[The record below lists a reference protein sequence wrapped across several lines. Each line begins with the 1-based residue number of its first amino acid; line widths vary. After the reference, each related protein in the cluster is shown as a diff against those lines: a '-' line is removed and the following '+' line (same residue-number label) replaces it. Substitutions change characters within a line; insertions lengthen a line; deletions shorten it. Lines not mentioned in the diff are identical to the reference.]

1 MSSEQSTEMEE
12 FQMQT
17 KQWRM
22 PDLPSRCT
30 WSLGTPPSKS
40 PHGQDKLKDSPEIL
54 PNVLYKIGN
63 TPLIRINNIAREYGL
78 KCELLAKC
86 EFFSASGSIK
96 DRIALRMIEDAEKQG
111 ILKPGDVIIEPSS
124 GNTGISLGLVAAVKG
139 YHCIIVMPEKMSLE
153 KVDVLKA
160 LGVEV
165 VRTPNAAN
173 LNSPDSHI
181 GMAWEL
187 QSKIPNSHV
196 FDQYQNAGNPLA
208 HYDIMAEEILEQCG
222 GQVDVLVAGA
232 GTGGTLTGI
241 ARKFKE
247 KCPGCQIV
255 GVDPKGSTMAEPE
268 GLNLADK
275 TFYEMEGIGH
285 TFIPTV
291 LDRKVIDKWVKTND
305 EESFAMARMLIK
317 KEGLLCGGSS
327 GSAVCAAVRVAK
339 ELKEG
344 QRCVVILPDSVRN
357 YMSKFLSD
365 HWMEEKGF
373 LTAECNQESVILGLV
388 TLGNVMSSVKEDKL
402 QLTDPV
408 SKIIYQQY
416 KKVGPIHKKQ
426 DKSNQANYRPICLL
440 SIISKVKE
448 GVINIAIKRHLLINN
463 LLTDAQFGCHQGHSP
478 PDLITALVQTWTK
491 ELNSG
496 GEVRVTALNIK
507 AAFDWV
513 KEPKL
518 NWSQWES
525 GGKLS
530 SGWSH
535 TWHKGRWLWW
545 LEVNRL
551 SSRTSLQVNLNDSLG
566 KISQTLALNHFVLII
581 HEQIHYNGSGEC
593 GKKEIVHGV
602 VTFNDLIT
610 FITAKEKNND
620 PNRKKTNHRF

>member
-416 KKVGPIHKKQ
+416 KKV
-426 DKSNQANYRPICLL
+426 
-440 SIISKVKE
+440 
-448 GVINIAIKRHLLINN
+448 
-463 LLTDAQFGCHQGHSP
+463 
-478 PDLITALVQTWTK
+478 
-491 ELNSG
+491 
-496 GEVRVTALNIK
+496 
-507 AAFDWV
+507 
-513 KEPKL
+513 
-518 NWSQWES
+518 
-525 GGKLS
+525 
-530 SGWSH
+530 
-535 TWHKGRWLWW
+535 
-545 LEVNRL
+545 
-551 SSRTSLQVNLNDSLG
+551 NLNDSLG

>member
-1 MSSEQSTEMEE
+1 MTSERSTEVED

-40 PHGQDKLKDSPEIL
+40 PHGQDKLKDSPKIL

-208 HYDIMAEEILEQCG
+208 HYDITAEEILEQCG

-255 GVDPKGSTMAEPE
+255 GVDPEGSTMAEPE
-268 GLNLADK
+268 ELNLADK
-275 TFYEMEGIGH
+275 TSYEMEGIGH

-327 GSAVCAAVRVAK
+327 GSAMCAALRVAK

-357 YMSKFLSD
+357 YIWWGVPINQMNFPPA
-365 HWMEEKGF
+365 
-373 LTAECNQESVILGLV
+373 LTVLPTTTCQDIIQILKANGADNAVVVASNGVILGLV

-416 KKVGPIHKKQ
+416 KKV
-426 DKSNQANYRPICLL
+426 
-440 SIISKVKE
+440 
-448 GVINIAIKRHLLINN
+448 
-463 LLTDAQFGCHQGHSP
+463 
-478 PDLITALVQTWTK
+478 
-491 ELNSG
+491 
-496 GEVRVTALNIK
+496 
-507 AAFDWV
+507 
-513 KEPKL
+513 
-518 NWSQWES
+518 
-525 GGKLS
+525 
-530 SGWSH
+530 
-535 TWHKGRWLWW
+535 
-545 LEVNRL
+545 
-551 SSRTSLQVNLNDSLG
+551 NLNDNLG

-581 HEQIHYNGSGEC
+581 HEQIHHNGSGEC

-610 FITAKEKNND
+610 FITAKEKNNE
-620 PNRKKTNHRF
+620 PNRKKPNLRF